1 MSDWWENSQPRGAKP
16 LPIWAIA
23 LFVLVVALVGAAFW
37 YGDTTT
43 VVAAVGASLVV
54 VIKFV
59 GRASSKLADAGT
71 MSWPTDPHRPP
82 PSAPKPA
89 AKRDLHSV
97 D

>member
-1 MSDWWENSQPRGAKP
+1 MSHWWENSQPRGAKP

-71 MSWPTDPHRPP
+71 MSWPIDPRR
-82 PSAPKPA
+82 PSAPAPKHDP
-89 AKRDLHSV
+89 KRDLHSL